1 MDDKFELWLG
11 TFTKGTDNFK
21 WSKIDSFDDRAK
33 AKDAFHKYVVKQISK
48 SEEETIKDFGSGR
61 IDIELREGSKM
72 INWIGSYIKDEEKS
86 TKDAV
91 DIEGEGI
98 EPNLDKEYEDL
109 VDVIIEQG
117 DNPEVVA
124 KAKER
129 IKEIKEIKQ
138 SIKEG

>member
-21 WSKIDSFDDRAK
+21 WSKIDSFDDRIK

-48 SEEETIKDFGSGR
+48 SEEETIKEFGSGR
-61 IDIELREGSKM
+61 IDIELRQGSKM
-72 INWIGSYIKDEEKS
+72 INWIGSYIKDEPND

-91 DIEGEGI
+91 DIEGEGV
-98 EPNLDKEYEDL
+98 ESNLDQEYEDL
-109 VDVIIEQG
+109 VNVLIEQG
-117 DNPEVVA
+117 DNPEIVA

-138 SIKEG
+138 SIGEG

>member
-11 TFTKGTDNFK
+11 TFTKGVDNFK
-21 WSKIDSFDDRAK
+21 WTKVDSFDDKEK
-33 AKDAFHKYVVKQISK
+33 AKKAFHKYVVKQITK
-48 SEEETIKDFGSGR
+48 SEEQTIEEFGSGR

-72 INWIGSYIKDEEKS
+72 INWIGSYIKDEDKS

-91 DIEGEGI
+91 DIEGEGVK
-98 EPNLDKEYEDL
+98 PNLDQEYEDL
-109 VDVIIEQG
+109 VNVIIEQG
-117 DNPEVVA
+117 DNPEIVA

-138 SIKEG
+138 SLKEG